1 MGAYHRNPMPGN
13 RMLKGLSIS
22 SDAFITIDLEA
33 KKHNLSKV
41 KMVDAM
47 VKFYVN
53 NFLIVEQ
60 LSLSSN
66 NKII

>member
-1 MGAYHRNPMPGN
+1 MGAYHRNIKPGD
-13 RMLKGLSIS
+13 RMLKGLAIS
-22 SDAFITIDLEA
+22 YNAFLSIDLEA

-47 VKFYVN
+47 VNFWVRNYV
-53 NFLIVEQ
+53 IVEQ